1 MSGINYKLKFAN
13 KSYESDELIILG
25 SFCKSE
31 GKKKIL
37 NNSTWPAEFK
47 DSFNSHKYS
56 SEFTG
61 EKDSS
66 YTFFSQDGIKV
77 IAYGLGDKKEL
88 NEESLRKSSATLFKS
103 ISKKYKTI
111 SFDLDSFTIK
121 NNEEKSFSIIQE
133 AFALTDYNFDKYKST
148 KENLKLKT
156 IIFETKLPKTK
167 MQKFK
172 TIQDELLCIADAIH
186 FSRDLVNDPPNVLNS
201 ETYAKRIEKDV
212 KSFKGVKVKI
222 LDKADLKKEKMG
234 LFLSVNAGSAY
245 GPRLVHL
252 TYTPSKATSKTKH
265 IALVGKGLTFDT
277 GGYSLKPAA
286 SIINMKFDMAGSA
299 TVYGAFRALV
309 QQSPKVK
316 ISCFLG
322 ITDNAVSGL
331 ATMPD
336 SICTGR
342 NGKTVEILNTDAEG
356 RLVLADV
363 LDYAC
368 DQKPDVVIDVATL
381 TGACLIALGN
391 EVCGLMSNS
400 DKLANELQKSAKE
413 VDEYIWQLPIIPEW
427 AKDMKSNIADL
438 KNIGGSRNAG
448 TAKAAAFLQEFIKND
463 VQWAHLDIAGVGD
476 SQSHLPYCPA
486 KGASGLMIRTLYR
499 YVQNGKY

>member
-1 MSGINYKLKFAN
+1 M
-13 KSYESDELIILG
+13 
-25 SFCKSE
+25 
-31 GKKKIL
+31 
-37 NNSTWPAEFK
+37 
-47 DSFNSHKYS
+47 
-56 SEFTG
+56 
-61 EKDSS
+61 
-66 YTFFSQDGIKV
+66 
-77 IAYGLGDKKEL
+77 
-88 NEESLRKSSATLFKS
+88 
-103 ISKKYKTI
+103 
-111 SFDLDSFTIK
+111 DSFTIK

-286 SIINMKFDMAGSA
+286 SIINMKFDMAD
-299 TVYGAFRALV
+299 R
-309 QQSPKVK
+309 
-316 ISCFLG
+316 
-322 ITDNAVSGL
+322 
-331 ATMPD
+331 
-336 SICTGR
+336 
-342 NGKTVEILNTDAEG
+342 
-356 RLVLADV
+356 RLFMEL
-363 LDYAC
+363 LEH
-368 DQKPDVVIDVATL
+368 L
-381 TGACLIALGN
+381 F
-391 EVCGLMSNS
+391 NS
-400 DKLANELQKSAKE
+400 LQK
-413 VDEYIWQLPIIPEW
+413 
-427 AKDMKSNIADL
+427 
-438 KNIGGSRNAG
+438 
-448 TAKAAAFLQEFIKND
+448 
-463 VQWAHLDIAGVGD
+463 
-476 SQSHLPYCPA
+476 
-486 KGASGLMIRTLYR
+486 
-499 YVQNGKY
+499 